1 MRLLLDTHILLWW
14 MADDQR
20 LPGVVAAE
28 IAQPNAEV
36 YVSAITFAEIA
47 IKTSLGK
54 LAVDGDLRS
63 AAEQSGFLSLPFRV
77 DHAQRLTDLPW
88 HHRDPFDRMLIA
100 QSMVEELVFVSLDNA
115 CRDYSVRLLP

>member
-20 LPGVVAAE
+20 LPGVVAEA

-36 YVSAITFAEIA
+36 SVSAITFAEIA

-54 LAVDGDLRS
+54 LTVNGNLRN
-63 AAEQSGFLSLPFRV
+63 AAEQSGFLFLPFSV
-77 DHAQRLTDLPW
+77 DHAQRLTDLAW

-100 QSMVEELVFVSLDNA
+100 QAMVEGLVFVSMDKV
-115 CRDYSVRLLP
+115 CREYAVQLLR